1 MTSSPQFVPQK
12 FCLFLD
18 PCVFSRDCEIKLVFL
33 SIRIQYL
40 YVCTSIFVYMVY
52 LRHILVSGVSL
63 QIYDWHSFS
72 FIRSLRSIG
81 IKF

>member
-12 FCLFLD
+12 FCLFLG
-18 PCVFSRDCEIKLVFL
+18 PCVFSRDCGIKLVIL

-52 LRHILVSGVSL
+52 LCHMLVSGLSL
-63 QIYDWHSFS
+63 QIHDY
-72 FIRSLRSIG
+72 G
-81 IKF
+81 IAFHLSGLLGVLE